1 MLFQKLSQSIV
12 KNELLLSFLKSRASF
27 SQVLFSFL
35 IAKAIC
41 GAASL
46 HTFIG
51 CCPLTLLKRL
61 LASNYTITYVF
72 FVLLAGDFR
81 NSCHFTNMYK
91 KQIEFSVFIIR
102 KMFTRSNNNFQI
114 SLLQIFIKMSL
125 IWVFWAGNFTTYFV
139 PQNYLKKKPSK
150 TKLNILKFESIYCYF
165 FAQTWVLHK
174 ILSSESQPISLFS
187 KRWLKVRR
195 YWRIVTSPK

>member
-1 MLFQKLSQSIV
+1 MLFQKLSESIV

-51 CCPLTLLKRL
+51 CCPLTLLKKL

-72 FVLLAGDFR
+72 LYYLQEILETHVILQIGRKSEFSCFVR
-81 NSCHFTNMYK
+81 KTSQMYK

-102 KMFTRSNNNFQI
+102 KLFTRSNNYFQI
-114 SLLQIFIKMSL
+114 SL
-125 IWVFWAGNFTTYFV
+125 
-139 PQNYLKKKPSK
+139 
-150 TKLNILKFESIYCYF
+150 
-165 FAQTWVLHK
+165 
-174 ILSSESQPISLFS
+174 
-187 KRWLKVRR
+187 
-195 YWRIVTSPK
+195 

>member
-1 MLFQKLSQSIV
+1 MLLWTLYWTLYWTFYWMLLYWTSFWMLQWDLFGCFLEGDFLKDFIWKLLDAFLALFIDPVIFDLLLSMLFQKLSQSIV

-27 SQVLFSFL
+27 SQVLFQFL

-72 FVLLAGDFR
+72 LYYLQEILET
-81 NSCHFTNMYK
+81 HFTNR
-91 KQIEFSVFIIR
+91 QEIWLF
-102 KMFTRSNNNFQI
+102 
-114 SLLQIFIKMSL
+114 L
-125 IWVFWAGNFTTYFV
+125 I
-139 PQNYLKKKPSK
+139 
-150 TKLNILKFESIYCYF
+150 CM
-165 FAQTWVLHK
+165 
-174 ILSSESQPISLFS
+174 
-187 KRWLKVRR
+187 
-195 YWRIVTSPK
+195 